1 MFEQLSAKIKK
12 NSANQSGAES
22 DFTSE
27 MLNFFVR
34 LEVQRRYFNIVS
46 VEMLSKSFG
55 MKQPSSMDT
64 LMDRNTRIN
73 LDRLIKNGRSIT
85 IDNYL
90 QARDELDANPAE
102 RKELLNDRET
112 FIVRPK
118 QAGHYPYRE
127 RQ

>member
-1 MFEQLSAKIKK
+1 
-12 NSANQSGAES
+12 
-22 DFTSE
+22 

-85 IDNYL
+85 VENYL
-90 QARDELDANPAE
+90 QAKDELDANPRE
-102 RKELLNDRET
+102 REELLNDRET

-118 QAGHYPYRE
+118 
-127 RQ
+127 